1 MDLTEAE
8 TYAATWA
15 ADWNSH
21 DPDRILAHYTED
33 VTWASPGIVRYT
45 GDSTGE
51 LHGKAALREYFA
63 TAMKQLPDLHFVV
76 EHVRASVNSIV
87 IGYRNE
93 QGREVSEVLTF
104 KDGLITQGFGAYG
117 PAPQP

>member
-1 MDLTEAE
+1 MELDEAE
-8 TYAATWA
+8 TYAVRWA

-21 DPDRILAHYTED
+21 DLEGILAHYTED
-33 VTWASPGIVRYT
+33 VSWASPGIVRYT
-45 GDSTGE
+45 GDSSGE

-63 TAMKQLPDLHFVV
+63 AGLKQLPDLHFVI

-93 QGREVSEVLTF
+93 QGRQVSEVLTF
-104 KDGLITQGFGAYG
+104 RDGLISHGFGAYG
-117 PAPQP
+117 PQPEA